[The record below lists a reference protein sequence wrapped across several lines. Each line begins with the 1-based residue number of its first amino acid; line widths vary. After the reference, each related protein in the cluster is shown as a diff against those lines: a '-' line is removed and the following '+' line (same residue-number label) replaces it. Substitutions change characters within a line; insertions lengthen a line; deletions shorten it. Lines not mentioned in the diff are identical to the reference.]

1 MVLEKAMVMSFIATR
16 AAKEVFKFR
25 CVRRRIKVMRPS
37 MKVLWNWDE
46 VMLAPA
52 EPMCYL

>member
-1 MVLEKAMVMSFIATR
+1 
-16 AAKEVFKFR
+16 
-25 CVRRRIKVMRPS
+25 VRRRIKVMRPS